1 MGNHTSKERKKNVQR
16 RYSCPPP
23 EVANKAD
30 SEKSSNE
37 SLQHSRSCSELG
49 NSSSSLNKK
58 KDGSLDSVNTTEANK
73 NIDYSSILASNPSSL
88 AALAKERSSSQRSV
102 HNSSS
107 SVNDKYNIDDIL
119 QKIFDMRKNIK
130 HGKSNSRSIGLK
142 NGEIIKLCVYAR
154 EIFLSQPVL
163 IEVNPKP
170 SLVIAGDVHG
180 QYTDLLR
187 IFDRMGHPPQTNYLF
202 MGDYVDRGK
211 KSLETILLLLAYKV
225 KYPENFFLLR
235 GNHECAS
242 INRVYGFYD
251 ECKRRANLKVWKSFT
266 DLFNCLPVAAVVA
279 GKIFCVHGGLSP
291 SLHTMDDILKIK
303 RPTDVPEF
311 DLLNDLLW
319 SDPSETA
326 QDWEDNE
333 RGVSYCFGK
342 SVVQEFLTRNDFD
355 LVCRA
360 HMVVEDGYEFFG
372 NRILVTVFSAP
383 NYCGEFDNNGAVMLV
398 NEDLLCSFEII
409 QALDANGEPINTM
422 SYSND
427 YIKETCPSADEIPP
441 VDENPSTITDDT
453 NGSNELLK
461 EDVIEEEN
469 NKLAKETEI
478 INIDNNSGKDEI
490 KNEGEKV
497 EEEKTE
503 ESTKEGESIAEGLK
517 SVVEDVKEEIKEIV
531 GEVSGK
537 IMEVKDIITEK
548 ITGDG
553 NDEVKEENKEEVQ
566 EETKTD
572 VKEEVKE
579 EIKTDV
585 KEEVKEETKTDV
597 KEEVKEELK
606 EEIKEVKEEVTKE
619 VKEEVSKE
627 VKEETTDPPAN

>member
-1 MGNHTSKERKKNVQR
+1 MGNHTSKEKKKNVQR
-16 RYSCPPP
+16 RYSCPP
-23 EVANKAD
+23 NDIGKLD
-30 SEKSSNE
+30 SERTSND

-49 NSSSSLNKK
+49 SSASSLNKR
-58 KDGSLDSVNTTEANK
+58 KDGSNESVSNSDGSLNVSSVPLK
-73 NIDYSSILASNPSSL
+73 GGDNSSILAANPSSL
-88 AALAKERSSSQRSV
+88 AALAKEKSSSQKSV
-102 HNSSS
+102 HNSTS
-107 SVNDKYNIDDIL
+107 SVNDKYNLDDIL
-119 QKIFDMRKNIK
+119 QKIFDMRKNLK
-130 HGKSNSRSIGLK
+130 HGKSSSRSVGLK
-142 NGEIIKLCVYAR
+142 NGEIIKLCVHAR
-154 EIFLSQPVL
+154 EIFLNQPVL
-163 IEVNPKP
+163 IELNPKP

-180 QYTDLLR
+180 QYSDLLR
-187 IFDRMGHPPQTNYLF
+187 IFDRMGHPPKSNYLF

-251 ECKRRANLKVWKSFT
+251 ECKRRANLKVWKTFT

-326 QDWEDNE
+326 QDCE

-422 SYSND
+422 SYSNE
-427 YIKETCPSADEIPP
+427 YVKETCPPVSELPP
-441 VDENPSTITDDT
+441 PEENTTSVSEEVNNE
-453 NGSNELLK
+453 NGSNEVLK
-461 EDVIEEEN
+461 EESDETQDKAPINPEDEKNVIDN
-469 NKLAKETEI
+469 KET
-478 INIDNNSGKDEI
+478 S
-490 KNEGEKV
+490 EKV
-497 EEEKTE
+497 EENQDIKEEVKEVEKQLEKEKEIVQE
-503 ESTKEGESIAEGLK
+503 EINKDIKEGEKAEESK
-517 SVVEDVKEEIKEIV
+517 TITDEIIEKVEEIKEEIEEKV
-531 GEVSGK
+531 EEV
-537 IMEVKDIITEK
+537 
-548 ITGDG
+548 
-553 NDEVKEENKEEVQ
+553 KEEVQ
-566 EETKTD
+566 E
-572 VKEEVKE
+572 VIEEVKE
-579 EIKTDV
+579 KID
-585 KEEVKEETKTDV
+585 KENN
-597 KEEVKEELK
+597 
-606 EEIKEVKEEVTKE
+606 
-619 VKEEVSKE
+619 
-627 VKEETTDPPAN
+627 ETTTEKVQQEVNE

>member
-1 MGNHTSKERKKNVQR
+1 MGNHSSKEKKKNIQR
-16 RYSCPPP
+16 RHSCPTA
-23 EVANKAD
+23 ELNNKLESA
-30 SEKSSNE
+30 KSSND

-49 NSSSSLNKK
+49 SSNHSINKK
-58 KDGSLDSVNTTEANK
+58 NGSSDSVNNDVGISN
-73 NIDYSSILASNPSSL
+73 NIDDFLPNIHHQNSILAANASSL
-88 AALAKERSSSQRSV
+88 AALAKEKSSSV
-102 HNSSS
+102 HNSSN

-119 QKIFDMRKNIK
+119 QKVFDMRKNIK
-130 HGKSNSRSIGLK
+130 HGKSSSRSVGLK
-142 NGEIIKLCVYAR
+142 NGEIIKLCAHAR
-154 EIFLSQPVL
+154 EIFLNQPVL
-163 IEVNPKP
+163 IELNPKP

-187 IFDRMGHPPQTNYLF
+187 IFDRMGHPPNSNYLF

-251 ECKRRANLKVWKSFT
+251 ECKRRANLKVWKTFT

-409 QALDANGEPINTM
+409 QALDANGEPINAM

-427 YIKETCPSADEIPP
+427 YVKETCPPVSEIPEDTKIDENMGSTSEDVLKDDIGSGSLNDPLKSDNNNDNNEGDENNNKMDEIVVNKTEEINVTTTEEIETIEKKE
-441 VDENPSTITDDT
+441 VDDVNPQ
-453 NGSNELLK
+453 
-461 EDVIEEEN
+461 
-469 NKLAKETEI
+469 ETEI
-478 INIDNNSGKDEI
+478 IEVELANKTETLENEINNSEI
-490 KNEGEKV
+490 SQPKENEN
-497 EEEKTE
+497 
-503 ESTKEGESIAEGLK
+503 
-517 SVVEDVKEEIKEIV
+517 
-531 GEVSGK
+531 
-537 IMEVKDIITEK
+537 EVKNDIIEMH
-548 ITGDG
+548 
-553 NDEVKEENKEEVQ
+553 N
-566 EETKTD
+566 
-572 VKEEVKE
+572 
-579 EIKTDV
+579 
-585 KEEVKEETKTDV
+585 
-597 KEEVKEELK
+597 
-606 EEIKEVKEEVTKE
+606 
-619 VKEEVSKE
+619 
-627 VKEETTDPPAN
+627 TTT

>member
-1 MGNHTSKERKKNVQR
+1 VVIIILFLLRILLHWKLWLKKN
-16 RYSCPPP
+16 
-23 EVANKAD
+23 
-30 SEKSSNE
+30 
-37 SLQHSRSCSELG
+37 H
-49 NSSSSLNKK
+49 
-58 KDGSLDSVNTTEANK
+58 
-73 NIDYSSILASNPSSL
+73 
-88 AALAKERSSSQRSV
+88 LAKKSI

-119 QKIFDMRKNIK
+119 KKIFDMRKNLK
-130 HGKSNSRSIGLK
+130 HGKSNSRSVGLK

-154 EIFLSQPVL
+154 EIFLNQPVL
-163 IEVNPKP
+163 IELNPKP

-180 QYTDLLR
+180 QYSDLLR
-187 IFDRMGHPPQTNYLF
+187 IFDTMGHPPKTNYLF

-251 ECKRRANLKVWKSFT
+251 ECKRRANLKVWKTFT

-291 SLHTMDDILKIK
+291 SLNTMEDILKIK

-326 QDWEDNE
+326 EDWEDNE

-342 SVVQEFLTRNDFD
+342 SVVQDFLARNDFD

-383 NYCGEFDNNGAVMLV
+383 NYCGEFDNNGAVMHV

-422 SYSND
+422 SYSNE
-427 YIKETCPSADEIPP
+427 YVKETCPPELP
-441 VDENPSTITDDT
+441 DENMASVSEEASNE
-453 NGSNELLK
+453 NGSNEFLSNNTDEQQYISANTDAENNNDTINNEENEEPSEEKQK
-461 EDVIEEEN
+461 EKQEEEIQ
-469 NKLAKETEI
+469 KETKNIENQLENEQEIAQEEMNEEKKETINEI
-478 INIDNNSGKDEI
+478 INKNEITDENEITNENEVRNEIEIEKDQQAKEI
-490 KNEGEKV
+490 KEKV
-497 EEEKTE
+497 EEVTENTIEKVE
-503 ESTKEGESIAEGLK
+503 EIIDTKEKI
-517 SVVEDVKEEIKEIV
+517 EDI
-531 GEVSGK
+531 
-537 IMEVKDIITEK
+537 
-548 ITGDG
+548 
-553 NDEVKEENKEEVQ
+553 NKE
-566 EETKTD
+566 TA
-572 VKEEVKE
+572 
-579 EIKTDV
+579 
-585 KEEVKEETKTDV
+585 KEETNNMP
-597 KEEVKEELK
+597 
-606 EEIKEVKEEVTKE
+606 
-619 VKEEVSKE
+619 SS
-627 VKEETTDPPAN
+627 

>member
-1 MGNHTSKERKKNVQR
+1 MGNHSSKEKKKNIQR
-16 RYSCPPP
+16 RYSCP
-23 EVANKAD
+23 ANDVSKLE
-30 SEKSSNE
+30 SERTSND

-49 NSSSSLNKK
+49 SSASSINKR
-58 KDGSLDSVNTTEANK
+58 KDEAAESVSCSEESVNVSSIPLKSGDSN
-73 NIDYSSILASNPSSL
+73 SILAANPSSL
-88 AALAKERSSSQRSV
+88 AALAKEKTSSQKSV
-102 HNSSS
+102 HNSSN
-107 SVNDKYNIDDIL
+107 SVNDKYNIDVIL
-119 QKIFDMRKNIK
+119 QKIFDMRKNLK
-130 HGKSNSRSIGLK
+130 HGKSSSRSIGLK
-142 NGEIIKLCVYAR
+142 NGEIIKLCGHAR
-154 EIFLSQPVL
+154 EIFLNQPVL
-163 IEVNPKP
+163 IELNPKP

-180 QYTDLLR
+180 QYSDLLR
-187 IFDRMGHPPQTNYLF
+187 IFDRMGHPPKTNYLF

-251 ECKRRANLKVWKSFT
+251 ECKRRTNLKVWKTFT

-422 SYSND
+422 SYSNE
-427 YIKETCPSADEIPP
+427 YVKETCPPASELPP
-441 VDENPSTITDDT
+441 PEETPSSVSEDVNKESLNNDP
-453 NGSNELLK
+453 LK
-461 EDVIEEEN
+461 EG
-469 NKLAKETEI
+469 TS
-478 INIDNNSGKDEI
+478 DNT
-490 KNEGEKV
+490 
-497 EEEKTE
+497 EEKQ
-503 ESTKEGESIAEGLK
+503 
-517 SVVEDVKEEIKEIV
+517 DKEEI
-531 GEVSGK
+531 
-537 IMEVKDIITEK
+537 
-548 ITGDG
+548 
-553 NDEVKEENKEEVQ
+553 Q
-566 EETKTD
+566 EEAK
-572 VKEEVKE
+572 K
-579 EIKTDV
+579 
-585 KEEVKEETKTDV
+585 
-597 KEEVKEELK
+597 
-606 EEIKEVKEEVTKE
+606 
-619 VKEEVSKE
+619 S
-627 VKEETTDPPAN
+627 

>member
-1 MGNHTSKERKKNVQR
+1 MGNHSSKERKKSIQR
-16 RYSCPPP
+16 RYSCPT
-23 EVANKAD
+23 ND
-30 SEKSSNE
+30 SEKIKENRTSNDN
-37 SLQHSRSCSELG
+37 LQHSLSCSELG
-49 NSSSSLNKK
+49 SSENSLNKR
-58 KDGSLDSVNTTEANK
+58 KDSSNESVSNSDASLNITEVPLKSGDN
-73 NIDYSSILASNPSSL
+73 NSILAANPLSL
-88 AALAKERSSSQRSV
+88 AALAKEKSSSQKSV

-107 SVNDKYNIDDIL
+107 SMNDKYNIDDIL
-119 QKIFDMRKNIK
+119 QKIFDMRKNLK
-130 HGKSNSRSIGLK
+130 HGKSNSRSVGLK

-154 EIFLSQPVL
+154 EIFLNQPVL
-163 IEVNPKP
+163 IELNPKP

-180 QYTDLLR
+180 QYSDLLR
-187 IFDRMGHPPQTNYLF
+187 IFDRMGHPPKTNYLF

-251 ECKRRANLKVWKSFT
+251 ECKRRANLKVWKTFT

-291 SLHTMDDILKIK
+291 SLHTMEDILKIK

-409 QALDANGEPINTM
+409 QALDANGEPINTL
-422 SYSND
+422 SYSNE
-427 YIKETCPSADEIPP
+427 YVKETCPPVSEIPP
-441 VDENPSTITDDT
+441 PEEINNE
-453 NGSNELLK
+453 NGSNDYLSKDVEDPQGSTSNIDTDNNKTTTTNNNDEENK
-461 EDVIEEEN
+461 EKKEKTQEEVKEEETKIEKQLEN
-469 NKLAKETEI
+469 EKKEESPAKESKNITEDTI
-478 INIDNNSGKDEI
+478 
-490 KNEGEKV
+490 EKV
-497 EEEKTE
+497 EEIQKEKN
-503 ESTKEGESIAEGLK
+503 
-517 SVVEDVKEEIKEIV
+517 
-531 GEVSGK
+531 EV
-537 IMEVKDIITEK
+537 I
-548 ITGDG
+548 
-553 NDEVKEENKEEVQ
+553 
-566 EETKTD
+566 EETKEKID
-572 VKEEVKE
+572 DNKDNVNEEVKE
-579 EIKTDV
+579 EINNT
-585 KEEVKEETKTDV
+585 
-597 KEEVKEELK
+597 
-606 EEIKEVKEEVTKE
+606 
-619 VKEEVSKE
+619 SSS
-627 VKEETTDPPAN
+627 

>member
-1 MGNHTSKERKKNVQR
+1 MGNLASKERKKSIQR

-23 EVANKAD
+23 EAAKKVD
-30 SEKSSNE
+30 SERSSNE
-37 SLQHSRSCSELG
+37 SLQHSRSCSDLG
-49 NSSSSLNKK
+49 NSGSSLNKR
-58 KDGSLDSVNTTEANK
+58 KDDSLDSVDNKLNNASISEAFNNS
-73 NIDYSSILASNPSSL
+73 NIDVNSILASNPLSL
-88 AALAKERSSSQRSV
+88 AALAKERSSSQKSV
-102 HNSSS
+102 HNSSN
-107 SVNDKYNIDDIL
+107 SVNNDKYNLDDIL

-130 HGKSNSRSIGLK
+130 HGKSTSRSVGLK
-142 NGEIIKLCVYAR
+142 NGEIIKLCAHAR
-154 EIFLSQPVL
+154 EILLSQPVL

-251 ECKRRANLKVWKSFT
+251 ECKRRTNLKVWKTFT

-291 SLHTMDDILKIK
+291 SLHTMEDILKIK

-326 QDWEDNE
+326 HDWEDNE

-427 YIKETCPSADEIPP
+427 YVKETCPSADEIPP
-441 VDENPSTITDDT
+441 VDENTSNTADDAKDE
-453 NGSNELLK
+453 NGSNDVLK
-461 EDVIEEEN
+461 VEPDESSS
-469 NKLAKETEI
+469 LAESKEINDNLVQETEI
-478 INIDNNSGKDEI
+478 INVENESGKEKV

-497 EEEKTE
+497 KKEVATGVKEEDDNKKAENSE
-503 ESTKEGESIAEGLK
+503 ESITDELKE
-517 SVVEDVKEEIKEIV
+517 VVEDVKEEIKEIV
-531 GEVSGK
+531 GE
-537 IMEVKDIITEK
+537 
-548 ITGDG
+548 
-553 NDEVKEENKEEVQ
+553 
-566 EETKTD
+566 
-572 VKEEVKE
+572 
-579 EIKTDV
+579 
-585 KEEVKEETKTDV
+585 
-597 KEEVKEELK
+597 
-606 EEIKEVKEEVTKE
+606 
-619 VKEEVSKE
+619 SK
-627 VKEETTDPPAN
+627 KRSCYRC

>member
-1 MGNHTSKERKKNVQR
+1 MGNHSSKEKKKNIQR
-16 RYSCPPP
+16 RHSCPTA
-23 EVANKAD
+23 ELNNKLD
-30 SEKSSNE
+30 SAKSSNE

-49 NSSSSLNKK
+49 SSNSSLDKKNGSSDSVSKNIETLN
-58 KDGSLDSVNTTEANK
+58 DVGGSLP
-73 NIDYSSILASNPSSL
+73 NINQNSILAANESSL
-88 AALAKERSSSQRSV
+88 AALAKEKSSSQKSV

-119 QKIFDMRKNIK
+119 QKVFDMRKNVK
-130 HGKSNSRSIGLK
+130 HGKSSSRSVGLK
-142 NGEIIKLCVYAR
+142 NGEIIKLCAHAR
-154 EIFLSQPVL
+154 EIFLNQPVL
-163 IEVNPKP
+163 IELNPKP

-187 IFDRMGHPPQTNYLF
+187 IFDRMGHPPKTNYLF

-251 ECKRRANLKVWKSFT
+251 ECKRRANLKVWKTFT

-326 QDWEDNE
+326 QDCE

-409 QALDANGEPINTM
+409 QALDANGEPINAM

-427 YIKETCPSADEIPP
+427 YVKETCPPVSEIPEDTKIDENTGSTSEDVLKDDNGSSSLNNLLKSDNDNDNNEDNDNNKNDNEDDNKIDEIINNNTEEIN
-441 VDENPSTITDDT
+441 VATTLDDE
-453 NGSNELLK
+453 
-461 EDVIEEEN
+461 VIEKKEVDDVN
-469 NKLAKETEI
+469 PQETEI
-478 INIDNNSGKDEI
+478 IEVELTNKPETLEDEI
-490 KNEGEKV
+490 EKP
-497 EEEKTE
+497 
-503 ESTKEGESIAEGLK
+503 KEN
-517 SVVEDVKEEIKEIV
+517 
-531 GEVSGK
+531 
-537 IMEVKDIITEK
+537 EK
-548 ITGDG
+548 IIN
-553 NDEVKEENKEEVQ
+553 NDNV
-566 EETKTD
+566 
-572 VKEEVKE
+572 
-579 EIKTDV
+579 I
-585 KEEVKEETKTDV
+585 
-597 KEEVKEELK
+597 
-606 EEIKEVKEEVTKE
+606 
-619 VKEEVSKE
+619 
-627 VKEETTDPPAN
+627 

>member
-1 MGNHTSKERKKNVQR
+1 MGNHSSKERKKSIQR
-16 RYSCPPP
+16 RYSCPT
-23 EVANKAD
+23 ND
-30 SEKSSNE
+30 SAKLKEERTSND
-37 SLQHSRSCSELG
+37 SLQHSLSCSELG
-49 NSSSSLNKK
+49 SSENSLNKR
-58 KDGSLDSVNTTEANK
+58 KDGSNESVSNSDISQNITEVPLKSGDN
-73 NIDYSSILASNPSSL
+73 NSILAANPLSL
-88 AALAKERSSSQRSV
+88 AALAKEKSSSQKSV

-107 SVNDKYNIDDIL
+107 SMNDKYNIDDIL
-119 QKIFDMRKNIK
+119 QKIFDMRKNLK
-130 HGKSNSRSIGLK
+130 HGKSTSRSVGLK
-142 NGEIIKLCVYAR
+142 NGEIIKLCVYAK
-154 EIFLSQPVL
+154 EIFLNQPVL
-163 IEVNPKP
+163 IELNPKP

-180 QYTDLLR
+180 QYSDLLR
-187 IFDRMGHPPQTNYLF
+187 IFDRMGHPPKTNYLF

-251 ECKRRANLKVWKSFT
+251 ECKRRANLKVWKTFT

-291 SLHTMDDILKIK
+291 SLHTMEDILKIK

-409 QALDANGEPINTM
+409 QALDANGEPINTL
-422 SYSND
+422 SYSNE
-427 YIKETCPSADEIPP
+427 YVKETCPPVSEIPP
-441 VDENPSTITDDT
+441 PEEINNE
-453 NGSNELLK
+453 NGSNDYLSK
-461 EDVIEEEN
+461 DPEDLQGTTSNTTDSEN
-469 NKLAKETEI
+469 NKTTTTTTTT
-478 INIDNNSGKDEI
+478 NN
-490 KNEGEKV
+490 N
-497 EEEKTE
+497 
-503 ESTKEGESIAEGLK
+503 
-517 SVVEDVKEEIKEIV
+517 
-531 GEVSGK
+531 
-537 IMEVKDIITEK
+537 
-548 ITGDG
+548 
-553 NDEVKEENKEEVQ
+553 NEENKEEKEEIQQ
-566 EETKTD
+566 EEVQKEEVQKEEVKEEATKTEKPLENENKEESSAEEFKNITED
-572 VKEEVKE
+572 SIEKVEEVKKEKNEVIEEAEEKTDDNKDNVKEEVKE
-579 EIKTDV
+579 EVNNISST
-585 KEEVKEETKTDV
+585 
-597 KEEVKEELK
+597 
-606 EEIKEVKEEVTKE
+606 
-619 VKEEVSKE
+619 
-627 VKEETTDPPAN
+627 